1 MADQVGYTVNGGLD
15 GFDDNY
21 CEKWESAPGLTDLVN
36 VMPEVKAAFNGIAKA
51 ACANGGKLLITG
63 GAEKGCHAPGPYGHE
78 GGWKLDVD
86 PGSVNNACGRDTFLD
101 LVAKYGAA
109 AGDEGDH
116 YDLAFNSQGGVGG
129 TQVATPQKYLSDG
142 GGSNASASPSSG
154 GGGGGGGRGDSQYD
168 GFRFKYM
175 GETVQ
180 ITKLPDKKTFC
191 EPIYPD
197 LIMVGD
203 SVPKWALDA
212 AAEVTNVTDDSM
224 IQWGKNTGSSDE
236 KTDEQ
241 HPEEETPLQ
250 KEYDKFA
257 EDYNK
262 HKDERFKAW
271 QKANGG
277 KGTKEEYEQAAK
289 DHPEQFEA
297 GLIYVGNDEAERKK
311 AKELVTKELDYE
323 DKLKKEAE
331 QKKNQDSGGTSE
343 SGSSGS
349 GSSGGS
355 QSSGGSSADYTSRM
369 QELTEKEQALTKEIE
384 DKISQVLEAYFQS
397 NQYEKPKEYND
408 SSYQDA
414 MYHKFAKA
422 WAEQNG
428 YSGLTSS
435 ITDLENKRL
444 AITKEAADLPVG

>member
-1 MADQVGYTVNGGLD
+1 MADQVGYSVEGGLWGA
-15 GFDDNY
+15 GFDDKY
-21 CEKWESAPGLTDLVN
+21 CDAWQSAPGMTDLQN
-36 VMPEVKAAFNGIAKA
+36 VMPEVKAAFNGIARA
-51 ACANGGKLLITG
+51 ACSASGGVLLITG

-86 PGSVNNACGRDTFLD
+86 PGSVDRTCGRDTFLD

-154 GGGGGGGRGDSQYD
+154 GGGGGGRGDSQYD

-180 ITKLPDKKTFC
+180 ITKLPDKKTYC

-224 IQWGKNTGSSDE
+224 IQWGKNSGDGD
-236 KTDEQ
+236 KKDDKQ
-241 HPEEETPLQ
+241 HPEEESPLQ

-257 EDYNK
+257 EVFNK
-262 HKDERFKAW
+262 YKDDQFKAW
-271 QKANGG
+271 SKANNDSQD
-277 KGTKEEYEQAAK
+277 KGAYSKAATE
-289 DHPEQFEA
+289 HPEQFES
-297 GLIYVGNDEAERKK
+297 GIYVGTEQATHKK
-311 AKELVTKELDYE
+311 AQELVAKELDYE
-323 DKLKKEAE
+323 KKFKEEKDKKDKESKEEKKED
-331 QKKNQDSGGTSE
+331 KKE
-343 SGSSGS
+343 
-349 GSSGGS
+349 
-355 QSSGGSSADYTSRM
+355 
-369 QELTEKEQALTKEIE
+369 
-384 DKISQVLEAYFQS
+384 
-397 NQYEKPKEYND
+397 
-408 SSYQDA
+408 
-414 MYHKFAKA
+414 
-422 WAEQNG
+422 
-428 YSGLTSS
+428 
-435 ITDLENKRL
+435 
-444 AITKEAADLPVG
+444 

>member
-1 MADQVGYTVNGGLD
+1 MPDGQVGYTVNGGLD

-21 CEKWESAPGLTDLVN
+21 CDKWESAPGLTDLVN
-36 VMPEVKAAFNGIAKA
+36 VMPEVKAAFNGLAKA
-51 ACANGGKLLITG
+51 ACVNGGKLLITG

-86 PGSVNNACGRDTFLD
+86 PGSVNNTCGRAAFLD
-101 LVAKYGAA
+101 LCEKYGCA

-116 YDLAFNSQGGVGG
+116 YDLSFNSQGGVGG

-142 GGSNASASPSSG
+142 GGSNASLNPNASG
-154 GGGGGGGRGDSQYD
+154 GGGGGRNDAQYA
-168 GFRFKYM
+168 GFRFKYS
-175 GETVQ
+175 GEIVT
-180 ITKLPDKKTFC
+180 ITKLPDKKTYC

-197 LIMVGD
+197 LIMIGD
-203 SVPKWALDA
+203 TVPKWALDA
-212 AAEVTNVTDDSM
+212 AATVTNVTDDSM

-262 HKDERFKAW
+262 YKDERFKAW

-289 DHPEQFEA
+289 DHPEQFED
-297 GLIYVGNDEAERKK
+297 GLIYVGNDETECKK
-311 AKELVTKELDYE
+311 AKELVAKELDYE

-331 QKKNQDSGGTSE
+331 QKEKEKKEKESDSSA
-343 SGSSGS
+343 GSSGS
-349 GSSGGS
+349 
-355 QSSGGSSADYTSRM
+355 Y
-369 QELTEKEQALTKEIE
+369 K
-384 DKISQVLEAYFQS
+384 
-397 NQYEKPKEYND
+397 
-408 SSYQDA
+408 
-414 MYHKFAKA
+414 
-422 WAEQNG
+422 
-428 YSGLTSS
+428 
-435 ITDLENKRL
+435 
-444 AITKEAADLPVG
+444 